1 MRFRVLFSFGLTLC
15 STFAAS
21 AAFAQEVPP
30 SPAPSAPE
38 PAASEAAPAADLP
51 PPSAKTTHIVAGL
64 ATTAVSYGLALGA
77 SYFYEEED
85 FRGSKNLRIPVV
97 GPWMALGK
105 TGCPT
110 SSPDCSAATLVIGAI
125 LTIID
130 GVAQAGGLG
139 IVGEGLFLNTSSK
152 PAVRKA
158 EPGPAARQY
167 AMQPSVRA
175 VPLNF
180 GKDGVGL
187 GFVGTF

>member
-1 MRFRVLFSFGLTLC
+1 
-15 STFAAS
+15 
-21 AAFAQEVPP
+21 
-30 SPAPSAPE
+30 
-38 PAASEAAPAADLP
+38 
-51 PPSAKTTHIVAGL
+51 
-64 ATTAVSYGLALGA
+64 
-77 SYFYEEED
+77 
-85 FRGSKNLRIPVV
+85 
-97 GPWMALGK
+97 MALGK

-110 SSPDCSAATLVIGAI
+110 SSPDCSTATLVIGAI

-158 EPGPAARQY
+158 EGPV
-167 AMQPSVRA
+167 VRA

-180 GKDGVGL
+180 GKDGAGL